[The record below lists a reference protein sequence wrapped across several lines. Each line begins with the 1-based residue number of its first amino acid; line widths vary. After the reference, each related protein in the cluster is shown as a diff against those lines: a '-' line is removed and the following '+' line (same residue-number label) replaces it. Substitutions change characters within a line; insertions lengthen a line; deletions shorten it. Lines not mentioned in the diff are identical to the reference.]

1 MYNPTRSQKGSALL
15 VGLIIVVLLTIL
27 TTSFLEKILGLGRT
41 SGAIGNSAQAYTL
54 ATGLIEE
61 QLMTGAMTRA
71 EPWNIPTRSEWS
83 TTSTWR
89 TLTAYT
95 GGNMIPDI
103 WKWNSEFD
111 KNWNITTL
119 GEPIQIVIPSW
130 LGDWS
135 GVNFYFR
142 VPNIPNETSD
152 TGSLSGSGIILWTFG
167 YSGASLYASG
177 ETNIFKMS
185 DIGNT
190 ARTISSYSW
199 QTNTGSS
206 FRFDNFYG
214 DATSGVG
221 TNGAK
226 CTTSFQCTLK
236 LSMIRPFVNDKA
248 SNPKSYS
255 FLEYKIEFPLG
266 TRIPSQYMI
275 IDSSSSI
282 YGYIRSLQVRIPQ
295 ITSNTATDFAVLQ

>member
-1 MYNPTRSQKGSALL
+1 MYNPNRSHRGSALL

-41 SGAIGNSAQAYTL
+41 SGAIGNSAQAYTI

-71 EPWNIPTRSEWS
+71 EPWNIPTRTEWS

-111 KNWNITTL
+111 KNWNIIAL
-119 GEPIQIVIPSW
+119 GEPVQIVIPPL
-130 LGDWS
+130 LGNWGS
-135 GVNFYFR
+135 VNFYFR
-142 VPNIPNETSD
+142 VPTIPGESTD
-152 TGSLSGSGIILWTFG
+152 TGALSSSGIILWTFG

-177 ETNIFKMS
+177 DTNIFKMN
-185 DIGNT
+185 DITWLNEIITSIGVPT
-190 ARTISSYSW
+190 MW
-199 QTNTGSS
+199 QTNTWLTIS
-206 FRFDNFYG
+206 FENFYNTIWWNC
-214 DATSGVG
+214 AW
-221 TNGAK
+221 
-226 CTTSFQCTLK
+226 FQCTLK

-248 SNPKSYS
+248 SNPKSYP
-255 FLEYKIEFPLG
+255 FLEYKIEFP

-282 YGYIRSLQVRIPQ
+282 YGYIRSRQVRIPQ